1 MFGLLRAFVPCSVFQ
16 YIYHGDNFMCFRVCF
31 SHCLPFN
38 EIGLC
43 LFCILV
49 VCGVA
54 ASEGMLPFIFLLLL
68 LFMWDGIYV
77 LWFGLLSGSI
87 FFQLRCLA
95 CLLSSYCPVYNFV
108 CCDPDIPSSS
118 RSRFS
123 HLIVSHHVYFRFLF
137 LASNYSLSWSFNLA
151 GSRFIFSV
159 Y

>member
-1 MFGLLRAFVPCSVFQ
+1 MFGLLRAFVPRSVFQ

-31 SHCLPFN
+31 SQCLPFN

-43 LFCILV
+43 LFYILV

-54 ASEGMLPFIFLLLL
+54 ASEGMLPFIFGCYYYLCGMGFTCSDLASYLG
-68 LFMWDGIYV
+68 LF
-77 LWFGLLSGSI
+77 

-123 HLIVSHHVYFRFLF
+123 QLIVSHHVYFRFLF
-137 LASNYSLSWSFNLA
+137 LASNYSLSWSFNPV
-151 GSRFIFSV
+151 GSRFVLSV

>member
-31 SHCLPFN
+31 SQCLPFN

-54 ASEGMLPFIFLLLL
+54 AFEGMLPFIFGCYYYLCGMGFTCSDLASYPG
-68 LFMWDGIYV
+68 LF
-77 LWFGLLSGSI
+77 

-95 CLLSSYCPVYNFV
+95 CLLSSYCPDYNFV
-108 CCDPDIPSSS
+108 TFCNLLHYLVVVATLSLLPVPG
-118 RSRFS
+118 
-123 HLIVSHHVYFRFLF
+123 V
-137 LASNYSLSWSFNLA
+137 ASLSS
-151 GSRFIFSV
+151 
-159 Y
+159 